1 MRRPVPFSIL
11 CGMERIVLVVDDSL
25 VARLGMKKI
34 LKDSGFSVAESASG
48 EDALERLRA
57 GLSPA
62 AVLLDLTMP
71 GIGGIETLREL
82 KRRTPGLPVLV
93 VTADIQ
99 NRTVEEARAAGAFD
113 VLRKPAERAAVLDA
127 LAKAAGSP

>member
-1 MRRPVPFSIL
+1 MRRAVRFSIL
-11 CGMERIVLVVDDSL
+11 RGMERIVLVVDDSL
-25 VARLGMKKI
+25 VARLGMKNI
-34 LKDSGFSVAESASG
+34 LKDSGFSMAESASG
-48 EDALERLRA
+48 EDALERIRG

-82 KRRTPGLPVLV
+82 KRLAPGLPVLV

-99 NRTVEEARAAGAFD
+99 RRTLEEARAAGAFD
-113 VLRKPAERAAVLDA
+113 VLRKPADRAAVLDA
-127 LAKAAGSP
+127 LGRAAGLP

>member
-1 MRRPVPFSIL
+1 
-11 CGMERIVLVVDDSL
+11 MERIVLVVDDSL